1 MNLGEI
7 VTYSGPEAVSYGRVS
22 LNTLPMPSG
31 FAVRYGFDVNTSA
44 VFPQGVL
51 APITVV
57 LGGAGERGDRAPAR
71 CEAGLPLCPVANT
84 ALLRVRL
91 GNKLLEQKPCVSGVG
106 WLSPLWCV
114 CVPFPSA
121 STFSPRSEQRWS
133 ESWCGHSTKAGHGV
147 WWYGHSQSPGLALV

>member
-7 VTYSGPEAVSYGRVS
+7 VTHGGPEAVSYGRVS

-57 LGGAGERGDRAPAR
+57 LGGAGERGI
-71 CEAGLPLCPVANT
+71 GLQPGVK
-84 ALLRVRL
+84 RVSRFA
-91 GNKLLEQKPCVSGVG
+91 Q
-106 WLSPLWCV
+106 WLILP
-114 CVPFPSA
+114 
-121 STFSPRSEQRWS
+121 
-133 ESWCGHSTKAGHGV
+133 
-147 WWYGHSQSPGLALV
+147 Y